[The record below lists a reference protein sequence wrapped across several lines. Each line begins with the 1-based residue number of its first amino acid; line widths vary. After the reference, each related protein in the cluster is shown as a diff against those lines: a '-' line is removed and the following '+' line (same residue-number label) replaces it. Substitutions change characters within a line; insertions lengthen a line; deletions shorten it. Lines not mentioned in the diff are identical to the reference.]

1 MARVRHSSSFRL
13 RHASCVALA
22 VAGLAGAA
30 LPAAAQQAE
39 APPTR
44 EELGIDTSQEPGT
57 QGPRLSV
64 EGDIER
70 GPCPFADP
78 SFANTKVT
86 FARVEFP
93 QLTVISP
100 TQLDSTWQEFAG
112 REVPVS
118 TLCEVRDR
126 AATILRS
133 LGYLAAVQIPP
144 QRIEPMGTVRLDV
157 LIARL
162 VEVQARGDIGPS
174 GKLIERHLAKLAQG
188 QYFNA
193 LQAERHL
200 LLLGDLPG
208 YTVRLKLRP
217 ANGAPGEVVGDVL
230 VERTPVQFAVGA
242 LNYGSKAVGPT
253 SLSAQLVL
261 NDLTGLGDRTI
272 VSGLATI
279 DFEEQL
285 VAQIGHDFAL
295 NADGLRLGG
304 RLLYA
309 KSEPSSNGGVFSS
322 ETFVGSLELRYPLLR
337 SRLGNVYAAGGFDI
351 VDQSVDFGAVPFTK
365 DKLRVLFARIE
376 GDATDADSNLGRDGY
391 SYSEPRW
398 RVSGALELR
407 QGLSG
412 LGASND
418 CSPVSNCVAPNTPIS
433 RFFADPSAFVA
444 RFDARAEYRP
454 TPELAISA
462 EPRIQYSP
470 DALLGFEQY
479 SVSNYTNGR
488 GYDPGE
494 VIGDSGIGSSFEIS
508 YGKIIPQSLDSFS
521 IQPFAFF
528 DTAWVWT
535 NRDRGTIDDPVN
547 VQSAG
552 GGVRGRWGNRI
563 QASLTV
569 AAPLKTAPDETKRG
583 DVRVLFNVRAL
594 LAPWGR

>member
-1 MARVRHSSSFRL
+1 MAL
-13 RHASCVALA
+13 VA
-22 VAGLAGAA
+22 AGLAGTAVSV
-30 LPAAAQQAE
+30 AAQDAQ

-44 EELGIDTSQEPGT
+44 EELGIDTSQAPVA

-78 SFANTKVT
+78 SFAGTMVT
-86 FARVEFP
+86 FERVEFP

-100 TQLDSTWQEFAG
+100 SQLDATWQEFAG

-118 TLCEVRDR
+118 TLCEIRDR
-126 AATILRS
+126 AATILRAQ
-133 LGYLAAVQIPP
+133 GYLAAVQIPP

-162 VEVQARGDIGPS
+162 VEVQARGEIGPS
-174 GKLIERHLAKLAQG
+174 GRLIERHLAKLAEG

-208 YTVRLKLRP
+208 YAVRLKLRP
-217 ANGAPGEVVGDVL
+217 ANGAPGDVIGDVL
-230 VERTPVQFAVGA
+230 VERTPVQFAVGT
-242 LNYGSKAVGPT
+242 LNYGSRQVGPT

-272 VSGLATI
+272 VTGLATV

-285 VAQIGHDFAL
+285 VAQLGHDFAL

-322 ETFVGSLELRYPLLR
+322 ETFVGSLELRYPILR
-337 SRLGNVYAAGGFDI
+337 SRLGNLYAAGGFDI
-351 VDQSVDFGAVPFTK
+351 VEQSVDFGSQPFTK

-376 GDATDADSNLGRDGY
+376 ADATDADSNLGRFGY
-391 SYSEPRW
+391 SYSEPKW
-398 RVSGALELR
+398 RLSGALELR
-407 QGLSG
+407 QGLDG
-412 LGASND
+412 LGASDD
-418 CSPVSNCVAPNTPIS
+418 CSPVSDCLAPNRPIS

-454 TPELAISA
+454 TPEIAFSA

-470 DALLGFEQY
+470 DALLGFEQF
-479 SVSNYTNGR
+479 SVNNYTTGR

-494 VIGDSGIGSSFEIS
+494 VIGDSGIGSSFEVS
-508 YGKIIPQSLDSFS
+508 YGKIVPQSLDSFS

-535 NRDRGTIDDPVN
+535 NRDQGAFDDPVN

-552 GGVRGRWGNRI
+552 GGVRGHWGNRI

-569 AAPLKTAPDETKRG
+569 AAPLKKAPDETKRG